1 MKIIINSL
9 INKYI
14 YIYIYILNIISE
26 IRGEVRLSVSPRIVP
41 GEGFHCS
48 NYKYQVLAINFHS
61 TANYNIYNTST
72 TTTRLQQHNSREE
85 HASYP
90 PEVPVPWR
98 WSDLLGM
105 QLHYAVEA
113 VHELA
118 HLDGKRRTY
127 QSRREYVFDGVGRPY
142 WVGSCTTMLKLF
154 SIFMFQYRALL
165 KHELF

>member
-1 MKIIINSL
+1 MYKEPIKELDTKNYSKIL
-9 INKYI
+9 IQAKKD
-14 YIYIYILNIISE
+14 
-26 IRGEVRLSVSPRIVP
+26 RIVP

-48 NYKYQVLAINFHS
+48 NYKYQLLAINFHS
-61 TANYNIYNTST
+61 TTNYNIYKTST

-118 HLDGKRRTY
+118 HLDGKRRTEEHTRAVV
-127 QSRREYVFDGVGRPY
+127 STCSMALVGLT
-142 WVGSCTTMLKLF
+142 G
-154 SIFMFQYRALL
+154 
-165 KHELF
+165 